1 VAPASDHARFRV
13 TWNQIVVLGI
23 AVSLVALAL
32 SRGVRQV
39 SPAALERRCRW
50 AIRLTLG
57 FGAVLLIGV
66 IVPLSRF
73 LWALADSGSTEEQRT
88 LLLGL
93 CLSAAFNLVLGFLA
107 FGTLP
112 TGVAFM
118 LARRMQR

>member
-1 VAPASDHARFRV
+1 V

-23 AVSLVALAL
+23 AVSLAALAL
-32 SRGVRQV
+32 SRGVRGA
-39 SPAALERRCRW
+39 SPAVLERRCRW

-66 IVPLSRF
+66 LVPLARF
-73 LWALADSGSTEEQRT
+73 AWALADAGSSEEQRT
-88 LLLGL
+88 LMLGV
-93 CLSAAFNLVLGFLA
+93 CIAAALNLVLGFLA

-118 LARRMQR
+118 LARRMQA